1 MARSHSHARPLQDV
15 LTGSGMV
22 VKEPTTGVSIAPQLI
37 GRYAL
42 FAEIASGGMGVVH
55 LGRKLG
61 PSPFEPVVAIK
72 RMQPSL
78 ANDPEFV
85 AMFREEIRLLVSVR
99 HPNVAPALDFVEEDG
114 ELLLVMEYVHGQS
127 LSALTRQARDFN
139 QPIPTEICLA
149 IACAMLEGL
158 HAAHQSG
165 GIVHRDVSP
174 QNVLVGCDGAVRVV
188 DFGVAKAQDSN
199 SLTRAGQ
206 VKGKLGYIAPE
217 NIRGQK
223 LDGRADV
230 YAVSVVLW
238 EMLASARLF
247 GAKRDSE
254 TVQDILAGDI
264 PRPSV
269 VSSRRL
275 PAQVED
281 ALLRGLA
288 SDPRQR
294 FDSAEEMAAA
304 LRVAAPLASP
314 TEVGEWVTRAAHGP
328 LVERSRHLAW
338 AENCALPVHPAFRPV
353 LDSEVEPEDFADQT
367 IADPRF
373 ASQMLAEPEPEPEL
387 TRAFVEETRP
397 GRARKPRPI
406 ERVRRYALY
415 FAAFVAVLSTI
426 NSLSK
431 GNLSAKLQHALHP
444 VATERAR

>member
-1 MARSHSHARPLQDV
+1 MTRSHSFARPSQD
-15 LTGSGMV
+15 LLSGSGLV
-22 VKEPTTGVSIAPQLI
+22 VKEAPTGVSIAPQLI

-61 PSPFEPVVAIK
+61 PTPFEPVVAIK
-72 RMQPSL
+72 RMHPSL
-78 ANDPEFV
+78 AADPEFV

-127 LSALTRQARDFN
+127 LSALARQARDFN
-139 QPIPTEICLA
+139 QPIPTDICLA

-158 HAAHQSG
+158 HAAHRSG

-223 LDGRADV
+223 LDGRADM
-230 YAVSVVLW
+230 YAVAVVLW
-238 EMLASARLF
+238 ELLASARLF

-294 FDSAEEMAAA
+294 FASAEEMAQA
-304 LRVAAPLASP
+304 LRAAAPIASA
-314 TEVGEWVTRAAHGP
+314 TEVGAWVTRAAHGP

-338 AENCALPVHPAFRPV
+338 AENCALPVHPSLRPA
-353 LDSEVEPEDFADQT
+353 LDSELEPDDFADLT

-373 ASQMLAEPEPEPEL
+373 ANQILAEPDASPEPP
-387 TRAFVEETRP
+387 RAVTEATEP
-397 GRARKPRPI
+397 GRQRKPRRI

-431 GNLSAKLQHALHP
+431 GALSAKLQRALHP
-444 VATERAR
+444 VAAEPAR